1 MDEGAIYAKLNEIF
15 RDIFDDDSV
24 VLTPDTNADDIPEWD
39 SFNHVNIT
47 VACEA
52 AFGIRFKSAGFAR
65 PLSSCTR
72 LAPNDF
78 DTLGR
83 HEFDAVCAAAGWVG
97 ITDGC
102 GDCES
107 GDVVVGR
114 AAVSGEVC
122 CG

>member
-52 AFGIRFKSAGFAR
+52 AFGIRFKSAELEE
-65 PLSSCTR
+65 LS
-72 LAPNDF
+72 N
-78 DTLGR
+78 
-83 HEFDAVCAAAGWVG
+83 VG
-97 ITDGC
+97 GLVHLIQAKLD
-102 GDCES
+102 
-107 GDVVVGR
+107 
-114 AAVSGEVC
+114 
-122 CG
+122 